1 MYPIDFQTG
10 VAQNW
15 CMPGSP
21 TFETVFIK
29 EFFTYIQN
37 LKRLSSKLIYN
48 KKYDRYLVSKN

>member
-21 TFETVFIK
+21 TFETLFIT
-29 EFFTYIQN
+29 EFFTYIQD
-37 LKRLSSKLIYN
+37 LKHLSLI
-48 KKYDRYLVSKN
+48 KTDL